1 MFRERRG
8 PNIIFRDWSNHKKED
23 DPEEVAEGIDEAT
36 RAVAAFLKIYGRH
49 AFSTDQVDSKAVRQ
63 QCDAWVR
70 HFLNGGPAPGRRDNV
85 EFDWNGVQRFVGRH
99 RRREQIY
106 VHNSMRDLRNMIWEF
121 IQGISQTVSEGQQSD
136 GQVTKRLSR
145 LKEAVQRD
153 SIEELKREV
162 VEAVHTIGEAIE
174 LRQERQRSQMLQLGQ
189 KLRQMRCELVEARQ
203 KMSSDPFTRLYNR
216 SAFDDHLKRT
226 VDLCLFSGQ
235 PASLMMLD
243 ADHFKKINDEFGH
256 QAGDTVLRQLA
267 DCCVR
272 TFPRKSDFVAR
283 YGGEEFAVIV
293 SDAGVAVCGKLA
305 KSLVEAVQEMR
316 VEHEGNQIHL
326 TVSIGVAELVPGDSV
341 ESWLRRA
348 DQALYQAK
356 SEGRNKTVLSALRP
370 AAKSAG
376 DHEQAS
382 G

>member
-8 PNIIFRDWSNHKKED
+8 PNIIFRDWSDHRKKD

-49 AFSTDQVDSKAVRQ
+49 AFNIEQVDSKAVRQ

-70 HFLNGGPAPGRRDNV
+70 HFLNGGPAPGGRDNV
-85 EFDWNGVQRFVGRH
+85 EFDWNGVQRFVGHH
-99 RRREQIY
+99 RRREQAY
-106 VHNSMRDLRNMIWEF
+106 VHNSMRDLRNMIWDF

-136 GQVTKRLSR
+136 GQVTERLSR

-153 SIEELKREV
+153 SIEELKKEV

-174 LRQERQRSQMLQLGQ
+174 LRQQKQRSQMLELGQ
-189 KLRQMRCELVEARQ
+189 KLRQMRGELVEARQ
-203 KMSSDPFTRLYNR
+203 KMSSDPLTRLCNR

-226 VDLCLFSGQ
+226 ADLCLFSGQ

-243 ADHFKKINDEFGH
+243 ADHFKNINDEFGH

-272 TFPRKSDFVAR
+272 AFPRKSDFVAR
-283 YGGEEFAVIV
+283 YGGEEFAVII
-293 SDAGVAVCGKLA
+293 SDAGVGVCAKLA
-305 KSLVEAVQEMR
+305 ESLVQTVQGMR
-316 VEHEGNQIHL
+316 IEHEGSQISL
-326 TVSIGVAELVPGDSV
+326 TVSIGVAELVSGDSAQR
-341 ESWLRRA
+341 WLGRA
-348 DQALYQAK
+348 DQALYRAK
-356 SEGRNKTVLSALRP
+356 SEGRNRAVI
-370 AAKSAG
+370 
-376 DHEQAS
+376 AS